1 MPRTMPSVIDRSRL
15 NRQFPTQ
22 FHEAALWE
30 QLGRT
35 VAAFGF
41 LEDVLVKA
49 IFAFS
54 GMREYR
60 DEDVP
65 QALHKWSRQLEAAV
79 KGTLWPLAE
88 AYGGQV
94 KNHLSALPNVK
105 DLVDDIKKA
114 SEVRN
119 VICHGTWLP
128 PDAEGGSRVH
138 YVDKELR
145 VFTTKID
152 VAWLNQTHT
161 HVTDLIV
168 AVINS
173 VTAMGWQFPGS
184 TGPGTS
190 IWK

>member
-1 MPRTMPSVIDRSRL
+1 MSSVIDRSRL
-15 NRQFPTQ
+15 NLQFPTQ
-22 FHEAALWE
+22 FHEAAFWE

-54 GMREYR
+54 GIREYK
-60 DEDVP
+60 DEEIP
-65 QALHKWSRQLEAAV
+65 QALDRWRRQLEAAL

-94 KNHLSALPNVK
+94 KNHPGALPNVD

-119 VICHGTWLP
+119 VICHGTWLS
-128 PDAEGGSRVH
+128 PDAEGKSRVQ
-138 YVDKELR
+138 YVDKDLR
-145 VFTTKID
+145 VFTTKVD
-152 VAWLNQTHT
+152 VAWLKQTHT

-173 VTAMGWQFPGS
+173 VTVMGWQFPGS
-184 TGPGTS
+184 SGPGTS